1 MKCLRTQNG
10 EAVSVMC
17 PQIRF
22 GVAIHHD
29 VMIAVLPSEMNE
41 AFCFGS
47 IFLKA
52 FQINLNF
59 ILAYFPNIRHV
70 GVRYRAN
77 ELAGCIHRAQRHLLT
92 IENKRC
98 RVINAVGCV
107 STLISAPHQARG
119 SKAGVPFFVINLLYH
134 GVGNRGATLVTFSLA

>member
-10 EAVSVMC
+10 EAVSVIC

-29 VMIAVLPSEMNE
+29 IVIAVLPSEMNE

-52 FQINLNF
+52 FQINFNF
-59 ILAYFPNIRHV
+59 ILAYFPNVRHV
-70 GVRYRAN
+70 GVRYRTN
-77 ELAGCIHRAQRHLLT
+77 ELAGCIHRTQRHLLT

-98 RVINAVGCV
+98 RVINAAGCV
-107 STLISAPHQARG
+107 STLISTPHQTGG
-119 SKAGVPFFVINLLYH
+119 SEAGVPFFVINLVYH
-134 GVGNRGATLVTFSLA
+134 GACDFLPGVG